1 MARKRKSGL
10 AEDFMDLV
18 ALMPWWAGVLLA
30 VVSYLFFHSL
40 AGRQVAPS
48 GNPAD
53 MGSMVSK
60 GLVFGFAN
68 LLQFAVPALCL
79 FGAVGS
85 VIRRRRRRELLGR
98 AATGHTASV
107 VDGMSWQQFEILVG
121 EALRQKG
128 YRVTETGGGGAD
140 GGVDLVLTKNGEK
153 FLVQCKQWRAFK
165 VGVSVVRELYG
176 VMAAKGAPG
185 GFVVTS
191 GSFTSEAK
199 AFAHGRNI
207 TLVDGQELAKWI
219 RASTASTPR
228 TEPVMSKPVTVPSA
242 LPSCPV
248 CSKSMVKRVAGRGA
262 NAGNAFWGCSEF
274 PRCKGT
280 RPA

>member
-1 MARKRKSGL
+1 M
-10 AEDFMDLV
+10 ELV
-18 ALMPWWAGVLLA
+18 ALLPWWAGVLLA
-30 VVSYLFFHSL
+30 LVSYLVFHSL
-40 AGRQVAPS
+40 ASRQVIPS
-48 GNPAD
+48 SNPAD
-53 MGSMVSK
+53 MSSIVSK
-60 GLVFGFAN
+60 GFISGISKF
-68 LLQFAVPALCL
+68 LQFVVPVLCL

-107 VDGMSWQQFEILVG
+107 VDGMSWLQFEMLVG
-121 EALRQKG
+121 ETLRQKG

-140 GGVDLVLTKNGEK
+140 GGVDLVLTKDGEK

-165 VGVSVVRELYG
+165 VSVSVVRELYG

-199 AFAHGRNI
+199 AFANGRNI

-219 RASTASTPR
+219 RASRASTPR
-228 TEPVMSKPVTVPSA
+228 TEPVMSKSEEVPSA
-242 LPSCPV
+242 PPSCPV
-248 CSKSMVKRVAGRGA
+248 CRQSMVKRVAGRGA
-262 NAGNAFWGCSEF
+262 NAGNAFWGCSDF